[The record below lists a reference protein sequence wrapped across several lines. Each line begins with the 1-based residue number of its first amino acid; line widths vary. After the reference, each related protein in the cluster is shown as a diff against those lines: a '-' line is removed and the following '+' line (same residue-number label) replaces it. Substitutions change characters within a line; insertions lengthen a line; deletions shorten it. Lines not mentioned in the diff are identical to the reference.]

1 MMHEFFFFPPLVSF
15 SFYFLFTVVL
25 WHGYYLSLLRGGFL
39 SYLHFISDGCGFGY
53 IVSLSFALH
62 FLLFIFPCVKMVLWS
77 LVFGLW
83 SFLCWVCCN

>member
-1 MMHEFFFFPPLVSF
+1 MSFFFFLPLSPLR
-15 SFYFLFTVVL
+15 FLFFSPWFCGTDIICLHCV
-25 WHGYYLSLLRGGFL
+25 GGFL

-77 LVFGLW
+77 LVFGL
-83 SFLCWVCCN
+83 FYVGFVAID